1 MAQPVT
7 RFPVGLIALM
17 GITNSASVTLWVGP
31 TVRVESGSRG
41 NKVGTIPAHSTA
53 TYCIVVS
60 RLLVIDV
67 SKGAG
72 LNGLNVLIQMV
83 VTKTP

>member
-7 RFPVGLIALM
+7 RSPVGLIEFTGAA
-17 GITNSASVTLWVGP
+17 NSVSVTLWVGP
-31 TVRVESGSRG
+31 IVRVESGSRD

-53 TYCIVVS
+53 TYCIVVI
-60 RLLVIDV
+60 RLLVMDV
-67 SKGAG
+67 SKDAG
-72 LNGLNVLIQMV
+72 LNRLNVLIQMV